1 MHVVAREHYELS
13 GGFRIP
19 LTTIPMTGY
28 WSVWGV
34 VDLGFATL
42 TGGCLTLGGALIP
55 IPVRI
60 RASIKR
66 KPFSLWRAGLARL
79 FSPFTSARSPEAR
92 TCPRC
97 GGVRTRLREVRRD
110 WICDDCD
117 HRWSGQKSVGA
128 AFISYRRD
136 GASEIARALRSEL
149 LRREINTFLDVD
161 DLRSHYY
168 DERLLREIESA
179 PNFLLVLSPG
189 CLDRCVDP
197 DDWLRKEIVHAMQHE
212 RNIVPVLTQGFI
224 FPRPAELTPE
234 HRDLPRYNC
243 VEYSHAYFSAT
254 IQKLIDFMKMTCV
267 P

>member
-1 MHVVAREHYELS
+1 LTRYVVGRKHYELS
-13 GGFRIP
+13 GGFRVSRAEIP
-19 LTTIPMTGY
+19 SRGI

-34 VDLGFATL
+34 IDLGFAAL
-42 TGGCLTLGGALIP
+42 PGRCLVLGEIP
-55 IPVRI
+55 TPDAPVRM
-60 RASIKR
+60 R
-66 KPFSLWRAGLARL
+66 KARGNPFSLLRAGLARL
-79 FSPFTSARSPEAR
+79 FSPLAAAEAPEGSR

-117 HRWSGQKSVGA
+117 HRWSGHSSVGA
-128 AFISYRRD
+128 TFLSYRRD

-149 LRREINTFLDVD
+149 IRRGIKTFLDVD
-161 DLRSHYY
+161 DLRSHFY

-197 DDWLRKEIVHAMQHE
+197 DDWLRKEILHAMQHD
-212 RNIVPVLTQGFI
+212 RNIVPILTKGFE
-224 FPRPAELTPE
+224 FPRPANLTPE
-234 HRDLPRYNC
+234 LRDLPRYNC

-254 IQKLIDFMKMTCV
+254 IQKLVDFMKMA
-267 P
+267 